1 MSDPGGAIAGE
12 TARGASRTPGRVPV
26 IEPTLRE
33 LTAAAKHA
41 ADRLALYRRR
51 VYVGR
56 GNLPRLA
63 ELTRIAEGAA
73 ERLAKAKDATARAA
87 GRRPRS

>member
-1 MSDPGGAIAGE
+1 MPGADPTI
-12 TARGASRTPGRVPV
+12 RD
-26 IEPTLRE
+26 LQ
-33 LTAAAKHA
+33 AAAKHA

-63 ELTRIAEGAA
+63 ELIRVAEGAA
-73 ERLAKAKDATARAA
+73 ARLAAAKDVAARRT
-87 GRRPRS
+87 GRRPPGS